1 LPTVVQ
7 HFSFS
12 IQVNPACWTGQPS
25 AFELKLLRPL
35 PVLALEA
42 LRARVFDVV
51 TAGRAP
57 VRAARAILQM
67 AFETEI
73 RAALAKLIKVAP
85 DVMAAQV
92 CERRSYLD
100 VDTDLQTYAFLLE
113 PALEALAAGVP
124 AGYVRLV
131 RRYLG
136 SRYARYRVGATCA
149 LLCLAAATSFAET
162 GTSP

>member
-1 LPTVVQ
+1 MPTVD
-7 HFSFS
+7 HEFSFS
-12 IQVNPACWTGQPS
+12 IRPNPACWTGAPS
-25 AFELKLLRPL
+25 AFERELARPL
-35 PVLALEA
+35 PQPALEA
-42 LRARVFDVV
+42 LRVRVFAVV
-51 TAGRAP
+51 TTTRAP
-57 VRAARAILQM
+57 VPSARAIVQM

-73 RAALAKLIKVAP
+73 RAALTKLIKIAP

-100 VDTDLQTYAFLLE
+100 VDTDLDAYAFLLG
-113 PALEALAAGVP
+113 PALEALGAGVP
-124 AGYVRLV
+124 AGYVGLV

-149 LLCLAAATSFAET
+149 LLCLAAATSFPDT